1 MKTIMGLK
9 KPLCICIFLCLGI
22 GELFTKIGG
31 GEKVYGAQ
39 KESRYLTEIEVNAE
53 AEDSYSEAGKYDQ
66 TFYNEIISRYDSD
79 YNSSEQAL
87 IIRTQKEL
95 ASFAKAVN
103 DESKSFEG
111 KYVKLA
117 ADIDLEGEQP
127 IIRKSSAGDTYKLV
141 IGNSQGQAKQK
152 ITNTW
157 IPIGKDSR
165 HTFKGTFDGNQ
176 KEIRG
181 MVVLNE
187 STDRS
192 GFFGYISGGNI
203 KNLKIDKGYVISNL
217 PVQFPCA
224 GGLVGRNSR
233 GIVSGSHFTGMV
245 AVRTDSGMAYAGGL
259 AGDNDRGTIENS
271 DSAGEVF
278 CYHIGTRIAN
288 SWGGGLAGY
297 NNKGTIRNCH
307 AAGDVSVWSKTVSM
321 AGGLAAY
328 NSGGAIEK
336 SSASGNTFSFTS
348 ESTKAFAGGLIAYND
363 GPVKSS
369 LALGDSAAAIDSSAP
384 KSVSYAGGLIGEN
397 SDATGIIEES
407 CATGSVSFLNSRG
420 TAAYGGGLIG
430 WSHNNAN
437 IKNSCATGNVT
448 DASYGGGLTGYNEDS
463 MIESSY
469 AAGDVTAVYG
479 GGLVSYN
486 DKGTI
491 RNCCRNS
498 EARIMADKDISNQGK
513 SITPQQMTGTGIGR
527 ADQSMPGFDQSI
539 WSFTKDGAVYR
550 DSGKMYLQNLYYPRL
565 KSIVYPTG
573 KEPRYIR
580 KIGYSLKEC
589 IEVKVTGI
597 IADGSILTAQVSDKR
612 GAPAAVK
619 GTQRYQWYVDNKM
632 INGAVKNTYRIRKG
646 EAGKPIKVV
655 VTAPSF
661 FGQAEAS
668 AVRTSGVRL
677 SKKEMIL
684 YKGKTSR
691 LTARITPS
699 DASETSVRWTSSNS
713 KIAKVDS
720 AGKVTAKGYG
730 RAVIKA
736 SAKDSSGKYST
747 CKVTVPYRI
756 RYVLNKGKNLK
767 SNPAYYYNQSITL
780 KKPFR
785 KGYYFK
791 GWYQDKKLKK
801 KISKIKKGTK
811 KNYKIYA
818 KWSKV
823 KAGSTWMYN
832 LRNKKSRTITFQWRK
847 VKGASGYQIK
857 YAGNKKFRKAK
868 TIYRKGTRATLKK
881 LKPGKKYYIR
891 VRAYKI
897 DSAGKK
903 VYGTYS
909 KAMSWRVW

>member
-1 MKTIMGLK
+1 M
-9 KPLCICIFLCLGI
+9 
-22 GELFTKIGG
+22 
-31 GEKVYGAQ
+31 
-39 KESRYLTEIEVNAE
+39 
-53 AEDSYSEAGKYDQ
+53 
-66 TFYNEIISRYDSD
+66 
-79 YNSSEQAL
+79 
-87 IIRTQKEL
+87 
-95 ASFAKAVN
+95 
-103 DESKSFEG
+103 
-111 KYVKLA
+111 
-117 ADIDLEGEQP
+117 
-127 IIRKSSAGDTYKLV
+127 
-141 IGNSQGQAKQK
+141 
-152 ITNTW
+152 
-157 IPIGKDSR
+157 
-165 HTFKGTFDGNQ
+165 
-176 KEIRG
+176 
-181 MVVLNE
+181 
-187 STDRS
+187 
-192 GFFGYISGGNI
+192 
-203 KNLKIDKGYVISNL
+203 
-217 PVQFPCA
+217 
-224 GGLVGRNSR
+224 GRNSR
-233 GIVSGSHFTGMV
+233 GTVSNSHFTGMV
-245 AVRTDSGMAYAGGL
+245 AVSTDSGMAYAGGL
-259 AGDNDRGTIENS
+259 TGDNDRGTIENS

-369 LALGDSAAAIDSSAP
+369 LALGDSSAAIDSSVP

-397 SDATGIIEES
+397 SDATGIVEES
-407 CATGSVSFLNSRG
+407 CAAGSVSFLNSGG

-430 WSHNNAN
+430 WNHNNAT
-437 IKNSCATGNVT
+437 IKNSCAAGNVT
-448 DASYGGGLTGYNEDS
+448 EASYGGGLTGYNEDS

-527 ADQSMPGFDQSI
+527 ADQSMPGFDQNI
-539 WSFTKDGAVYR
+539 WSFIKDGAVYR

-565 KSIVYPTG
+565 RSIVYPTG

-580 KIGYSLKEC
+580 KIGYGLKEC
-589 IEVKVTGI
+589 IEVRVTGT
-597 IADGSILTAQVSDKR
+597 IAEGSVLTARVTDKR

-619 GTQRYQWYVDNKM
+619 GTQEYQWYVDNKM
-632 INGAVKNTYRIRKG
+632 INGAVNNTYRIRKG
-646 EAGKPIKVV
+646 EAGKPIKVA

-668 AVRTSGVRL
+668 AIRASGVRMN
-677 SKKEMIL
+677 KKQLIL

-691 LTARITPS
+691 ITAMINPP
-699 DASETSVRWTSSNS
+699 DASGKSIRWTSSNS

-720 AGKVTAKGYG
+720 TGRVTAKGYG
-730 RAVIKA
+730 EAVIRA
-736 SAKDSSGKYST
+736 SAKDGSGKFGT

-756 RYVLNKGKNLK
+756 RYVLNKGKNHK
-767 SNPAYYYNQSITL
+767 SNQAYYYNQKVTL
-780 KKPFR
+780 KKPTR

-791 GWYQDKKLKK
+791 GWYQDRKLKK
-801 KISKIKKGTK
+801 KISTIKKGTK
-811 KNYKIYA
+811 KNYKVFA

-823 KAGSTWMYN
+823 KVGSTWMYN
-832 LRNKKSRTITFQWRK
+832 LRNKRTRTVTFRWIK
-847 VKGASGYQIK
+847 VQGAKGYQIK
-857 YAGNKKFRKAK
+857 YAGNKKFKKAK
-868 TIYRKGTRATLKK
+868 ITGRKGAKATLKK
-881 LKPGKKYYIR
+881 LKPGKRYYIK

-903 VYGTYS
+903 VYGKYS
-909 KAMSWRVW
+909 KTMNWKVW